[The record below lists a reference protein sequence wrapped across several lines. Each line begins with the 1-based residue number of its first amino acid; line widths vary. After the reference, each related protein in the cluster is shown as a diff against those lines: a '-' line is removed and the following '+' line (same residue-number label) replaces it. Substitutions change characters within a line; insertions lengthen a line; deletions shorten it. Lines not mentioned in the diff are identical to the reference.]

1 MSRIA
6 DEIVEE
12 YKRRKA
18 FEKKQ
23 REKCTSKKCKECK
36 YEKNMYRKWNKT
48 IIETKILNKISN
60 LIDKTKYKTAYVEIL
75 TENDRY
81 TLEKSKKNQIG
92 FKE

>member
-23 REKCTSKKCKECK
+23 REKCNKKCKECK
-36 YEKNMYRKWNKT
+36 YEGICTQN
-48 IIETKILNKISN
+48 ETKI
-60 LIDKTKYKTAYVEIL
+60 
-75 TENDRY
+75 
-81 TLEKSKKNQIG
+81 
-92 FKE
+92 

>member
-23 REKCTSKKCKECK
+23 REKCNKKCTECR
-36 YEKNMYRKWNKT
+36 YERICTESERK
-48 IIETKILNKISN
+48 I
-60 LIDKTKYKTAYVEIL
+60 
-75 TENDRY
+75 
-81 TLEKSKKNQIG
+81 
-92 FKE
+92 

>member
-23 REKCTSKKCKECK
+23 RQKCNNKKCNECR
-36 YEKNMYRKWNKT
+36 YER
-48 IIETKILNKISN
+48 IC
-60 LIDKTKYKTAYVEIL
+60 
-75 TENDRY
+75 TEN
-81 TLEKSKKNQIG
+81 KN
-92 FKE
+92 K